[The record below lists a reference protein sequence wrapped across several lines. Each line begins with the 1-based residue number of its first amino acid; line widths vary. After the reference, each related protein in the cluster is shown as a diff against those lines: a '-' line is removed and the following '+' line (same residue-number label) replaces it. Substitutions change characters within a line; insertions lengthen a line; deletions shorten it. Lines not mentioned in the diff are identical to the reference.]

1 MRPSPA
7 LVISIVALSVA
18 IGGSAYAA
26 LKLPKNSV
34 GTKQIK
40 ANAVTS
46 AKVKNRSLVAK
57 DFKAGQIPAGPQGVT
72 GAQGVQGIQGI
83 QGVQGNAGAPA
94 TRLWVAINGGATPT
108 IAKGSGAATAVDR
121 SIGQGRY
128 LVTWDRD
135 VGACGWLVTPG
146 GSDVGGV
153 PPDAFGSVH
162 QSSTGPSVLFVQ
174 MRDHAGVFTDTDF
187 TVAVL
192 C

>member
-57 DFKAGQIPAGPQGVT
+57 DFKAGQVPAGPQGVT
-72 GAQGVQGIQGI
+72 GAQGVQGI

-94 TRLWVAINGGATPT
+94 TRLWVAINAGASPT

-135 VGACGWLVTPG
+135 VGECGWLVTAG
-146 GSDVGGV
+146 GSEVGGV

-162 QSSTGPSVLFVQ
+162 QSSTGPSVLFVE
-174 MRDHAGVFTDTDF
+174 MRDHTGTLTDADF